1 MFLLLLLLSLGMQ
14 LWQTAAFF
22 TVTVPKE
29 LYVVDHGNNVTLECD
44 FDTRGPVELGAITA
58 SLQKMENDTSSH
70 NERATLLEEQLPLG
84 KALFHFPRV
93 HVSDAG
99 HYRCLIVYK
108 SSWDYKYLTLKVKGS
123 YKKINTHVL
132 RVPGTGEVEL
142 TCQAEG
148 YPLAEVSWP
157 DVSVPANTSHT
168 KTPENLYQVTS
179 VLRLKPHPGQN
190 FSCVFWNENVK
201 ERTSAIIDLQDQMKL
216 EDPATVLFH
225 VFIPTCIITLIFVAA
240 MLILRK
246 SLCQKLSSREDTTGR
261 SATIVKRDV
270 NRAI

>member
-29 LYVVDHGNNVTLECD
+29 LYVVDHGSNVTLECD

-58 SLQKMENDTSSH
+58 SLQKKENDTFSH
-70 NERATLLEEQLPLG
+70 NERVTLLEEQLPLG

-99 HYRCLIVYK
+99 YYRCLIVYK

-246 SLCQKLSSREDTTGR
+246 RLCQKLSSRED
-261 SATIVKRDV
+261 
-270 NRAI
+270 